1 MLRNLFSSILIVTSA
16 FVIAFGQTPEA
27 KKQQAETPEAFAFSF
42 DGDGSYLGVQTQEIT
57 KENFAKDGLRDVRG
71 VAVDKVMDNSPA
83 AAAGLQA
90 GDVIIRF
97 NGEEVTSA
105 RKLTR
110 LISEVDP
117 DHQAKV
123 TVLRNGR
130 EQEITATL
138 AKRPTPRFGEGNFQ
152 WATPDMNNMPL
163 MNNMPDLKNLPQMKD
178 MPDLKNLPQMKD
190 FPDLKNLP
198 DGEHMFQFPGGEGKV
213 FKWREG
219 SGRQIGAGV
228 MPLTKQLAEHFG
240 VDGGLMIS
248 EVRENSPAAKA
259 GLKAGDI
266 IVEVNGKAVSGDLDL
281 VQIINEKKE
290 GDVQLTVFRGGS
302 RQTVNVTSEPAKDGG
317 FMFQTNQDGFD
328 RTPAPGRMRNAP
340 AMPMM
345 PRGPITP
352 FRPGRIV

>member
-1 MLRNLFSSILIVTSA
+1 MLRNLFSSFLIVTSA
-16 FVIAFGQTPEA
+16 FAIAFGQTPEG
-27 KKQQAETPEAFAFSF
+27 KKQQAETPQVFAFSF
-42 DGDGSYLGVQTQEIT
+42 DGDGSYLGIQTQEIT
-57 KENFAKDGLRDVRG
+57 KENFAKYGLRDVRG

-83 AAAGLQA
+83 SAGGLQA

-123 TVLRNGR
+123 TVLRNGH
-130 EQEITATL
+130 EQEITATI
-138 AKRPTPRFGEGNFQ
+138 AKRQMPKFREGNFQ
-152 WATPDMNNMPL
+152 WATPDMNSLPQL
-163 MNNMPDLKNLPQMKD
+163 KNMPDLKNM
-178 MPDLKNLPQMKD
+178 PQMKD
-190 FPDLKNLP
+190 FPDLKNMP

-213 FKWREG
+213 FKWSGG

-240 VDGGLMIS
+240 VDGGVMIS

-266 IVEVNGKAVSGDLDL
+266 IVEVNGKAVGGDLDL
-281 VQIINEKKE
+281 VQIINEKKD

-302 RQTVNVTSEPAKDGG
+302 RQTLNVTPEPAKDGG
-317 FMFQTNQDGFD
+317 FMFQTIQDGFEL
-328 RTPAPGRMRNAP
+328 TPAPGRIRNSATTP
-340 AMPMM
+340 IML
-345 PRGPITP
+345 RGPRTL

>member
-1 MLRNLFSSILIVTSA
+1 M
-16 FVIAFGQTPEA
+16 E
-27 KKQQAETPEAFAFSF
+27 
-42 DGDGSYLGVQTQEIT
+42 
-57 KENFAKDGLRDVRG
+57 
-71 VAVDKVMDNSPA
+71 NSPA
-83 AAAGLQA
+83 AAAGLQT
-90 GDVIIRF
+90 GDVIVRF

-110 LISEVDP
+110 LISEIDP

-123 TVLRNGR
+123 TVSRNGR
-130 EQEITATL
+130 EQEITVTL
-138 AKRPTPRFGEGNFQ
+138 AKRPMPKFGEGNFQ
-152 WATPDMNNMPL
+152 WATPDMNN
-163 MNNMPDLKNLPQMKD
+163 LPQLKD
-178 MPDLKNLPQMKD
+178 MPDLKNLPQMKG

-198 DGEHMFQFPGGEGKV
+198 DGEHLFQFPGGDGKV
-213 FKWREG
+213 FKWGGR

-240 VDGGLMIS
+240 VDGGVMVS

-266 IVEVNGKAVSGDLDL
+266 ITEVNGKAVNGDIDL

-302 RQTVNVTSEPAKDGG
+302 RQTVTVTPEPAKDGG
-317 FMFQTNQDGFD
+317 FLFRTDQDGLSPKPA
-328 RTPAPGRMRNAP
+328 TPGKMRITP
-340 AMPMM
+340 AMPM
-345 PRGPITP
+345 PRSPMTM